1 MEQTAS
7 SISIPADLTALY
19 EQLKAMMLPEATKI
33 DYTPRSRAELRAG
46 LEATLMPNYQAAVKE
61 RQTNTQRT
69 NANIDADAAARGI
82 GASTWGSDVKN
93 RNYGS
98 EAKDISS
105 MRGEYNSTL
114 ANNLNSLMSE
124 QESRKLSADQYN
136 KSSEASALSN
146 ALSMALGNYDKWGT
160 SADNTDPGNPNPAT
174 PKAETFK
181 DYLAEL
187 NAKNPNAYT
196 TSYDAQ
202 AGNSQQDRAA
212 EIIKKYRAEKY
223 GNTSQIL
230 RN

>member
-1 MEQTAS
+1 MEQAAS

-19 EQLKAMMLPEATKI
+19 EQLKAMLLPDAAKI
-33 DYTPRSRAELRAG
+33 DYTPRSRGELRAQ

-61 RQTNTQRT
+61 RQNNTQRT
-69 NANIDADAAARGI
+69 NASIDADAAARGI

-98 EAKDISS
+98 EAKDIAS

-146 ALSMALGNYDKWGT
+146 ALSMALGNYDKWAAPTAGDGSTT
-160 SADNTDPGNPNPAT
+160 SDST
-174 PKAETFK
+174 KEKTFK
-181 DYLAEL
+181 DYLSEL
-187 NAKNPNAYT
+187 TSKNPYAYT
-196 TSYDAQ
+196 TAYDAQ
-202 AGNSQQDRAA
+202 AVNSQQDRSADV
-212 EIIKKYRAEKY
+212 IRKYRTDKY
-223 GNTSQIL
+223 GNASQIL